1 MSAFD
6 KFADGVSIIAE
17 KVDDNKYLGVVKNT
31 FTVLMPFIIVGS
43 FATLGNSLLTSE
55 TTGLA
60 QFSALSF
67 LAVMEPSLYRHQLC
81 DDEYH
86 DISRDRHFGVDL
98 GERNNE
104 NGIMCAV
111 VSLSAY
117 VSVVPQGLET
127 VVDGVAG
134 MAAGLPVD
142 TLNAGGLF
150 IGMILTMVTV
160 EFFCKLNKIE
170 RLQIKM
176 PPSVPSAISKSFSV
190 LIPIFITLFVIAIA
204 GRLFE
209 LASGLY
215 INEALY
221 RFLQAPL
228 EGILQHPA
236 GIIGLVIISQV
247 FWLVGIH
254 GGLVISPI
262 RNPILIAA
270 LAANIA
276 AFESGQTP
284 DQVITMGSWV
294 TFLVAGGAG
303 LILSL
308 NIGLLMFSKKDD
320 LRAVAKIGLVPSLFG
335 ISEPVVFG
343 LPLVLNPIFA
353 IPFVLGSG
361 LPAAMLLAA
370 NQFGLIGSNIVDVP
384 FGLPIIVGAFLGWG
398 INGVILQLLIIVVG
412 VFIYL
417 PFIFLSNRQSELAE

>member
-6 KFADGVSIIAE
+6 TFADRVSIVAE
-17 KVDDNKYLGVVKNT
+17 KVDDNKYLSVVKNT

-60 QFSALSF
+60 QFSALQF
-67 LAVMEPSLYRHQLC
+67 LTVLEPAFTAINFATMNTMTLAVIVILGW
-81 DDEYH
+81 
-86 DISRDRHFGVDL
+86 IL

-117 VSVVPQGLET
+117 IAVVPQGVET
-127 VVDGVAG
+127 MVDGVESLAS
-134 MAAGLPVD
+134 GLPVA

-150 IGMILTMVTV
+150 IGMFLTIITV

-170 RLQIKM
+170 KLQIKM

-209 LASGLY
+209 LATGLY

-221 RFLQAPL
+221 QFLQAPL

-276 AFESGQTP
+276 AFEAGQTP
-284 DQVITMGSWV
+284 GQAITMGSWV
-294 TFLVAGGAG
+294 TFLVVGGAG

-308 NIGLLMFSKKDD
+308 NIALLLFSKKDD

-361 LPAAMLLAA
+361 IPAAIVLVA
-370 NQFGLIGSNIVDVP
+370 NQWGFLGSNIVDVP
-384 FGLPIIVGAFLGWG
+384 FGLPIIIGAFLGWG
-398 INGVILQLLIIVVG
+398 INGVILQVILIALG
-412 VFIYL
+412 VLIYL
-417 PFIFLSNRQSELAE
+417 PFVFLSNRTMSADA

>member
-6 KFADGVSIIAE
+6 KFADSVSIIAE

-67 LAVMEPSLYRHQLC
+67 LAVMEPAFTAINFATMNTMTLAVIVILGW
-81 DDEYH
+81 
-86 DISRDRHFGVDL
+86 IL

-117 VSVVPQGLET
+117 VSVVPQGLAT

-190 LIPIFITLFVIAIA
+190 LVPIFITLFVIAIA

-276 AFESGQTP
+276 AYEAGQTP

-294 TFLVAGGAG
+294 TFLVVGGAG

-320 LRAVAKIGLVPSLFG
+320 L
-335 ISEPVVFG
+335 
-343 LPLVLNPIFA
+343 
-353 IPFVLGSG
+353 
-361 LPAAMLLAA
+361 
-370 NQFGLIGSNIVDVP
+370 
-384 FGLPIIVGAFLGWG
+384 
-398 INGVILQLLIIVVG
+398 
-412 VFIYL
+412 
-417 PFIFLSNRQSELAE
+417 

>member
-6 KFADGVSIIAE
+6 KFADSVSIIAE

-67 LAVMEPSLYRHQLC
+67 LAVMEPAFTAINFATMNTMTLAVIVILGW
-81 DDEYH
+81 
-86 DISRDRHFGVDL
+86 IL

-276 AFESGQTP
+276 AYEAGQTP
-284 DQVITMGSWV
+284 DQVITMGSWG

>member
-6 KFADGVSIIAE
+6 KFADSVSIIAE

-67 LAVMEPSLYRHQLC
+67 LAVMEPAFTAINFATMNTMTLAVIVILGW
-81 DDEYH
+81 
-86 DISRDRHFGVDL
+86 IL

-134 MAAGLPVD
+134 MATGLPVE

-190 LIPIFITLFVIAIA
+190 LVPIFITLFVIAIA

-276 AFESGQTP
+276 AYEAGQTP

-294 TFLVAGGAG
+294 TFLVVGGAG

>member
-6 KFADGVSIIAE
+6 KFADSVSIIAE

-43 FATLGNSLLTSE
+43 FATLGNSLFTSE

-67 LAVMEPSLYRHQLC
+67 LAVMEPAFTAINFATMNTMTLAVIVILGW
-81 DDEYH
+81 
-86 DISRDRHFGVDL
+86 IL

-134 MAAGLPVD
+134 MATGLPVE

-190 LIPIFITLFVIAIA
+190 LVPIFITLFVIAIA

-276 AFESGQTP
+276 AYEAGQTP

-294 TFLVAGGAG
+294 TFLVVGGAG

>member
-6 KFADGVSIIAE
+6 KFADSVSIIAE

-67 LAVMEPSLYRHQLC
+67 LAVMEPAFTAINFATMNTMTLAVIVILGW
-81 DDEYH
+81 
-86 DISRDRHFGVDL
+86 IL

-134 MAAGLPVD
+134 MVAGLPVE

-190 LIPIFITLFVIAIA
+190 LVPIFITLFVIAIA

-276 AFESGQTP
+276 AYEAGQTP

-294 TFLVAGGAG
+294 TFLVVGGAG

-361 LPAAMLLAA
+361 LPAALLLAA

-384 FGLPIIVGAFLGWG
+384 FGLPIVVGAFLGWG

>member
-67 LAVMEPSLYRHQLC
+67 LAVMEPAFTAINFATMNTMTLAVIVILGW
-81 DDEYH
+81 
-86 DISRDRHFGVDL
+86 IL

-127 VVDGVAG
+127 IVDGVAR

>member
-6 KFADGVSIIAE
+6 KFADSVSIIAE

-67 LAVMEPSLYRHQLC
+67 LAVMEPAFTAINFATMNTMTLAVIVILGW
-81 DDEYH
+81 
-86 DISRDRHFGVDL
+86 IL

-134 MAAGLPVD
+134 MAAGLPVEI
-142 TLNAGGLF
+142 LNAGGLF

-190 LIPIFITLFVIAIA
+190 LVPIFITLFVIAIA

-276 AFESGQTP
+276 AYEAGQTP

-294 TFLVAGGAG
+294 TFLVVGGAG

-361 LPAAMLLAA
+361 LPAALLLAA

>member
-67 LAVMEPSLYRHQLC
+67 LAVMEPAFTAINFATMNTMTLAVIVILGW
-81 DDEYH
+81 
-86 DISRDRHFGVDL
+86 IL

-127 VVDGVAG
+127 IVDGVAG
-134 MAAGLPVD
+134 MSAGLPVD

-361 LPAAMLLAA
+361 LPAVMLLAA

-384 FGLPIIVGAFLGWG
+384 FGLPIVVGAFLGWG
-398 INGVILQLLIIVVG
+398 INGVILQLLIIIVG

>member
-67 LAVMEPSLYRHQLC
+67 LAVMEPAFTAINFATMNTMTLAVIVILGW
-81 DDEYH
+81 
-86 DISRDRHFGVDL
+86 IL

-134 MAAGLPVD
+134 MATGLPVE

-190 LIPIFITLFVIAIA
+190 LVPIFITLFVIAIA

-276 AFESGQTP
+276 AYEAGQTP

-294 TFLVAGGAG
+294 TFLVVGGAG

-361 LPAAMLLAA
+361 LPAALLLAA